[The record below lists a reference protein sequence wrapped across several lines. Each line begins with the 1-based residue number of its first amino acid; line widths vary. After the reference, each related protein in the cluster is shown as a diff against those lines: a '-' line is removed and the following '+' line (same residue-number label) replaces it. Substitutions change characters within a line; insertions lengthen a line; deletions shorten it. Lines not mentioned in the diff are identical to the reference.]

1 MCLDTNVHPPG
12 GRQSHKN
19 PVDVSRGGMDNCTKP
34 DKPPDFTMETLW
46 DSLPMCGC
54 IWSAKQLMASNPRF
68 TRECHDSHG
77 TVHMELQEW
86 TVDTSGGINHKE
98 SVNTTQVKEPMLE
111 GNHFYT
117 KHYKISSGNT
127 KGDGTHTPGVLPLEV
142 VDTEVGDCNTHFAD
156 RVKFINKSEDTQTSR
171 YLGLEDNALSKHVG
185 FKVRIP
191 DWIESHSQLD
201 TSIPSSTDNGDDN
214 LSKILT
220 VVSTNNPEVQNV
232 KADSDLNAWRLI
244 KLQRDRIGFIKG
256 NSCN

>member
-12 GRQSHKN
+12 GRQSQKK
-19 PVDVSRGGMDNCTKP
+19 PVDVTRDGLDDCTKP
-34 DKPPDFTMETLW
+34 DKP
-46 DSLPMCGC
+46 
-54 IWSAKQLMASNPRF
+54 
-68 TRECHDSHG
+68 
-77 TVHMELQEW
+77 VHMKLQEW

-98 SVNTTQVKEPMLE
+98 SINTTKVKEPMLK

-127 KGDGTHTPGVLPLEV
+127 KGDGIQTPGVLPLEV
-142 VDTEVGDCNTHFAD
+142 IDTEVGDCNSYFGSKTRICNTHFAD
-156 RVKFINKSEDTQTSR
+156 RVEFIDKSEDTQTSR

-214 LSKILT
+214 SSKILT
-220 VVSTNNPEVQNV
+220 VVPTNNPDVNNGIIIV
-232 KADSDLNAWRLI
+232 
-244 KLQRDRIGFIKG
+244 
-256 NSCN
+256 